1 MDTNNVM
8 MVASCSA
15 AFAIAVGAIGPSLG
29 IGRIAS
35 SGLQAVHYQP
45 NASAAVMKNMLIGM
59 AVTESSAIFA
69 LVTAMILL
77 FTPIHIPGW
86 EKLFAIAGAGL
97 SIGFGTIGP
106 GLGEGMIASKAIESI
121 GRSPESEPVMTRFML
136 LTQAVTESCA
146 VFALVVALS
155 LIFIDLPKSGIVYAM
170 SLLAAG
176 LCMGLGA
183 IGPALGEGYAASR
196 ACDAVGKKPSS
207 FPTVIR
213 TLLLGMALAES
224 CGVYAMVISLCIMY
238 FA

>member
-1 MDTNNVM
+1 MDTSNFM
-8 MVASCSA
+8 AVAAGA
-15 AFAIAVGAIGPSLG
+15 AGFAIAFGAIGPSLG

-35 SGLQAVHYQP
+35 AGLKAVHYQP
-45 NASAAVMKNMLIGM
+45 AASGAIMKNMLIGM

-77 FTPIHIPGW
+77 FTPLHVVGW
-86 EKLFAIAGAGL
+86 EKMYAVAGAGL
-97 SIGFGTIGP
+97 AIGLGTIGS
-106 GLGEGMIASKAIESI
+106 GLGEGFIASKAIESI
-121 GRSPESEPVMTRFML
+121 ARNPESEGVITRFML
-136 LTQAVTESCA
+136 LTQAITESPA
-146 VFALVVALS
+146 VFSLVVALS
-155 LIFIDLPKSGIVYAM
+155 LIFIDLPKSGIVYAF
-170 SLLAAG
+170 SLLASG

-183 IGPALGEGYAASR
+183 IGPAFGEGYAAGT
-196 ACDAVGKKPSS
+196 ACAAVGKKPAS